1 MENTVQNIR
10 RWLHFFIIMLVISGL
25 TAIPLQ
31 SELEWACRFF
41 PPGSIIGNW
50 LDQVRLALRDTNAR
64 YPFLAYGYDWLAFA
78 HFAIAILIAGIRKDP
93 VRNKWVLEFA
103 FYTCLLIIPYA
114 LVAGHFRGIPL
125 WWRLV
130 DCSFGIFGLVPLLIC
145 LRQVHHLESL
155 NSNTA

>member
-1 MENTVQNIR
+1 MEDSLKNTR
-10 RWLHFFIIMLVISGL
+10 RWLRFFIIILVISGL
-25 TAIPLQ
+25 TAIPLRD
-31 SELEWACRFF
+31 ELEWACRIF
-41 PPGSIIGNW
+41 PPGTTVGNW
-50 LDQVRLALRDTNAR
+50 LDQVRLALIDTNNR

-78 HFAIAILIAGIRKDP
+78 HFAIAILIAGILKDP

-130 DCSFGIFGLVPLLIC
+130 DCSFGIFGLVPLVIC
-145 LRQVHHLESL
+145 LRQVHHHESL
-155 NSNTA
+155 NNKTA